1 MIMLIRRLALFFAMI
16 FGLIGAQFPEYAQQY
31 RQRLGGAIDELN
43 AIIARFDADAA
54 QNGLSEQE
62 GITHLQHNPDVF
74 VQSRGAQMTEIVTRR
89 DKLARQAEI
98 YTDGGAVKRVW
109 ELATQADPSIAWRA
123 YESFEP
129 GVPVTTEG
137 LISALIGFIIGG
149 GLIKLLG
156 WPIERHHKRR
166 LRMRTLPKRE
176 LAA

>member
-62 GITHLQHNPDVF
+62 GITRLQHNPDIF
-74 VQSRGAQMTEIVTRR
+74 VQSRGAQMTEILARR
-89 DKLARQAEI
+89 DKLSRQAEI
-98 YTDGGAVKRVW
+98 YTDGGTVKRLW
-109 ELATQADPSIAWRA
+109 ELAAQADPAIAWRA

-137 LISALIGFIIGG
+137 LISSLIGFVIGG
-149 GLIKLLG
+149 ALIRLLG
-156 WPIERHHKRR
+156 WPIERHHRRQRRKRV
-166 LRMRTLPKRE
+166 LAERE
-176 LAA
+176 FAA